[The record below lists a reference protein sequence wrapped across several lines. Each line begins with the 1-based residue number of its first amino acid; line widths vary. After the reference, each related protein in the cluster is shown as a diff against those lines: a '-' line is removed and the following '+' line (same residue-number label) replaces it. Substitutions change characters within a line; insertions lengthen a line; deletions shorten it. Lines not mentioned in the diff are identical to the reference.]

1 MRDVKI
7 DLAGEVEGLDV
18 ETEETEEYPD
28 YEYNNVE
35 TEVTGAAGS
44 CQRKLFACLAGL
56 VRHHTPADLARFVS
70 RLVLH

>member
-7 DLAGEVEGLDV
+7 ELAGEVEGLDE

-35 TEVTGAAGS
+35 TEATDTAGS
-44 CQRKLFACLAGL
+44 CQTKLFACLAGV

-70 RLVLH
+70 CLT